1 MNSQRITDGSP
12 GFFGVLGLIGVAM
25 LAAAM
30 WLLTEFPPNEFEL
43 KQPKDACIGGI
54 VQSSDGKN
62 WHPVYIKKTKRTIP
76 CSEVAK

>member
-1 MNSQRITDGSP
+1 MTGHRITDGSP

-30 WLLTEFPPNEFEL
+30 WLLTEFPPNEFKL
-43 KQPKDACIGGI
+43 KQPKDACRDGI
-54 VQSSDGKN
+54 VQSSDGKD

-76 CSEVAK
+76 CKE